1 MRIMSPNEQNFEI
14 RYRRLFET
22 ARDGIIILNAQT
34 GQIDD
39 ANPFLLKMLG
49 YSRQEM
55 ADMKFWDIFPL
66 KEVPMARFKELQV
79 KKYLRFEDLPLESKE
94 GKRTQ
99 VEFVNNIYEV
109 NGKKV
114 AQCNIRDIAERKKTE
129 EKLEQYNESLEL
141 QVSQRTNQL
150 IGKNEE
156 LKHEIIDRQASER
169 HVYASNKILKL
180 LAKRISQNEYS
191 DSLVRLLMDWSRCRC
206 VGVQVINGKEQFHYD
221 SFQGFKPEFWKLEN
235 GLSLLEKEIFS
246 VNVLNAR
253 TEAEYLTAITVKGAF
268 RCDNTKEFVAGI
280 SKKAKINFLKA
291 RVKNGFMSVA
301 IIPIYSQGKIIAA
314 IHLADERPCMVN
326 LSKIEFIEQLTPL
339 IAEGIDKFD
348 IENKM
353 NIAHEEL
360 AQSKRLS
367 DIGTLAATVA
377 HELRNPLAA
386 INIAM
391 QNIRR
396 KKQDL
401 PIDTHL
407 DSIEK
412 KVKESDQII
421 SNLLFC
427 SRLKTPHYEAVN
439 IRSILVECVE
449 IIKKRDNKRKFK
461 LIQKIEETKVL
472 IDADP
477 LQMRELFSNILNNA
491 FDAIAAK
498 NGVIT
503 VGLEI
508 NDVASVVIY
517 FKDNGIGISVEDLKK
532 IQEPFFTT
540 KAKGTG
546 LGLTVCQQII
556 MQHNGEFDIKS
567 EVGQGTIVTI
577 CLPKKR

>member
-1 MRIMSPNEQNFEI
+1 MSVFRQNFEV

-22 ARDGIIILNAQT
+22 ARDGIAILNAQT
-34 GQIDD
+34 GKIDD
-39 ANPFLLKMLG
+39 ANPFLLKLLG
-49 YSRQEM
+49 YSHREM
-55 ADMKFWDIFPL
+55 IVKDFWDIFPF
-66 KEVPMARFKELQV
+66 KEVPKARFKELQV
-79 KKYLRFEDLPLESKE
+79 KKYIRFEDLPLMTKE
-94 GKRTQ
+94 GKKVQ
-99 VEFVNNIYEV
+99 VEFVNNVYAV

-114 AQCNIRDIAERKKTE
+114 IQCNIRDITERKKIE
-129 EKLEQYNESLEL
+129 GKLEKYNESLEL

-156 LKHEIIDRQASER
+156 LKHEITDRQASER
-169 HVYASNKILKL
+169 HVYASNKLLKL
-180 LAKRISQNEYS
+180 LNKKISQNEYA
-191 DSLVRLLMDWSRCRC
+191 DSLVRSLMDWSRCRC
-206 VGVQVINGKEQFHYD
+206 VGVQVIKDKEAYHYD

-235 GLSLLEKEIFS
+235 GLSLL
-246 VNVLNAR
+246 NAH
-253 TEAEYLTAITVKGAF
+253 TEEEYSTAITAKGAF
-268 RCDNTKEFVAGI
+268 RCDNTREFVAGI
-280 SKKAKINFLKA
+280 SKKSKVKFLNA

-301 IIPIYSQGKIIAA
+301 VIPIYNQGKIIAT
-314 IHLADERPCMVN
+314 IHLADEKSGMVHLN
-326 LSKIEFIEQLTPL
+326 KIEFIENLTPL

-353 NIAHEEL
+353 NIAHLDL

-401 PIDTHL
+401 PIDKHL

-412 KVKESDQII
+412 KVLESDQII

-427 SRLKTPHYEAVN
+427 SRLKTPHYDVVN
-439 IRSILVECVE
+439 ISDVLDECIE
-449 IIKKRDNKRKFK
+449 TIKKRNSNRKFK
-461 LIQKIEETKVL
+461 LIKKMGRPDVT

-477 LQMRELFSNILNNA
+477 LLMRELFSNILNNA
-491 FDAIAAK
+491 FDATSEK
-498 NGVIT
+498 NGLIT

-508 NDVASVVIY
+508 DESALLGIY
-517 FKDNGIGISVEDLKK
+517 FNDNGIGIPEEDLKR

-546 LGLTVCQQII
+546 LGLTVCQQIV
-556 MQHNGEFDIKS
+556 MLHNGEFNIKS
-567 EVGQGTIVTI
+567 DVGIGTTATVS
-577 CLPKKR
+577 LPKKR